1 MNLINSDFKIIT
13 PNRSIAS
20 MMKHITYCGYTCYK
34 TEKEITADVAAGF
47 VERMIKSE
55 HNAMLE
61 HGTVY
66 LSIPADRLHNNKEVS
81 EIVSLL
87 ISMHVWTRWYEIV
100 RDDKPYLIIVT
111 NFRVIVENK
120 LQDFMKR
127 YWYIPTEEES
137 KARITVKFTCDR
149 GVSHEAVRHRVMSF
163 AQESTRYCNY
173 MKDKFGASVTFIQP
187 DWIKEGDQEE
197 FESDVKMLE
206 ELYFKWLN
214 KGYVAQEARYFL
226 PNGVKTELIITA
238 FADDWSHFF
247 DLRALGT
254 TGAPHPD
261 IKKLAEPLYK
271 EFLNRGI
278 IEEESKGNEELNKN

>member
-1 MNLINSDFKIIT
+1 MKLINSNYKIIT

-20 MMKHITYCGYTCYK
+20 MMKHITECGYTCYK
-34 TEKEITADVAAGF
+34 TEKEITNDVAAGF
-47 VERMIKSE
+47 VERMIKSK

-66 LSIPADRLHNNKEVS
+66 LGIPADRVHNNKKVS
-81 EIVSLL
+81 EVVSLL

-100 RDDKPYLIIVT
+100 RDGKPYLIIVT
-111 NFRVIVENK
+111 NFRVIVEND
-120 LQDFMKR
+120 LQEFMKR
-127 YWYIPTEEES
+127 WWYIPTKEEEN
-137 KARITVKFTCDR
+137 ARITVRFTVDR

-173 MKDKFGASVTFIQP
+173 LKDRFGASVTFIQP
-187 DWIKEGDQEE
+187 SWIKPEDQEE
-197 FESDVKMLE
+197 FEEDVKLYE
-206 ELYFKWLN
+206 DIYFKWLN

-226 PNGVKTELIITA
+226 PNGVKTELIVTA
-238 FADDWSHFF
+238 FVDDWQHFF

-261 IKKLAEPLYK
+261 MKDIALPLYK
-271 EFLNRGI
+271 EFIERGYLDMP
-278 IEEESKGNEELNKN
+278 EESNEN